1 MVELK
6 GVPSKFRNNKV
17 LYNGKPL
24 SHKQSLK
31 IRNHSPSGFAWGY
44 MGSGP
49 TQLSLAILLKYCK
62 EAGYEKFVD
71 LALANYHEFKH
82 NFIAKLPETFHVKV
96 DLAKY
101 LKKGEVKWEN
111 I

>member
-6 GVPSKFRNNKV
+6 GVPSKIRADKV
-17 LYNGKPL
+17 WYNGELL

-49 TQLSLAILLKYCK
+49 TQLSLAILMKYCE

-71 LALANYHEFKH
+71 LALASYHDFKH
-82 NFIAKLPETFHVKV
+82 YFIAKLPAQFHVKV
-96 DLAKY
+96 DIARY
-101 LKKGEVKWEN
+101 LKKGDPQWEN